1 MGTGLH
7 NGTNPEDQG
16 TKRAWLFS
24 FFVSL
29 TQTPPIKGIVPR
41 CIVELFSTMEQH
53 AKDDPDFKYDIYV
66 SFLELY
72 NEELVDLLNPQTIQR
87 RKGTSTSP
95 TTEVTIREDV
105 AGNIY
110 WSGVREERCSCP
122 DELLG

>member
-1 MGTGLH
+1 
-7 NGTNPEDQG
+7 
-16 TKRAWLFS
+16 
-24 FFVSL
+24 
-29 TQTPPIKGIVPR
+29 
-41 CIVELFSTMEQH
+41 MEQH

-72 NEELVDLLNPQTIQR
+72 NEELVDLLNPQTMQR

-95 TTEVTIREDV
+95 ATEVTIREDV